1 MYWFISHFVH
11 NVEALKKTDTELQ
24 KAVSTTHIILQM
36 FHVCIIL

>member
-1 MYWFISHFVH
+1 MYGFISHFVH

-24 KAVSTTHIILQM
+24 KAVSTAHIMFQK